1 MRIVLVTRDS
11 VFGRFV
17 AAELATAGAVD
28 RVIIETRGPSLR
40 FLRRRLL
47 RVGPFNFV
55 FQTALGRHFRA
66 AGIRQ
71 LGTRSLPAHT
81 RVHDVNRC
89 TFAATD
95 LVVGFGTSYVTAATL
110 ARIPNGILNLHTGY
124 LPDYRGVKSE
134 FWTLLNEEPE
144 RAGWTLHFMTPEL
157 DAGDIV
163 LQRCVPPSEG
173 ESPGSLRARLLLD
186 AVPAIA
192 GLVQRVRSEGTA
204 ALDRRPQDHAAA
216 RYYSAPVWRDW
227 WRWRR
232 RERAA
237 VQAASVPSSG

>member
-1 MRIVLVTRDS
+1 MRIILVTRDS

-17 AAELATAGAVD
+17 AAELTAAGAVD

-40 FLRRRLL
+40 FLRRRLF
-47 RVGPFNFV
+47 RVGPANF
-55 FQTALGRHFRA
+55 ALQAALSRHFQRE
-66 AGIRQ
+66 GLGQ
-71 LGTRSLPAHT
+71 LGTRSLPPHT
-81 RVHDVNRC
+81 PVHDVNTC

-95 LVVGFGTSYVTAATL
+95 LVIGFGTSYVTAATL
-110 ARIPNGILNLHTGY
+110 ARLPNGMLNLHTGV

-134 FWTLLNEEPE
+134 FWALHNDEPE

-163 LQRCVPPSEG
+163 LQRRVPARER
-173 ESPGSLRARLLLD
+173 ESPGALRARILRD

-192 GLVQRVRSEGTA
+192 ALVRRVRGEGSA
-204 ALDRRPQDHAAA
+204 ALERRPQDHLAA
-216 RYYSAPVWRDW
+216 RYYTAPGWRDW

-232 RERAA
+232 RHRAI
-237 VQAASVPSSG
+237 VQAASTPSSG